1 MHVTVAA
8 GLLKVHVCV
17 NSYLM
22 TKLELNIMTN
32 GWAFQCATH
41 DRVNIGVI
49 TAFYGIRI
57 CFCCFSLY
65 YLVVKGYLNVTEL
78 NLTVGIRAGLYLCF
92 HENVTQH
99 IKVYGMS
106 FIWYWAPC
114 ECKYTYIPLCAF
126 IALRCGYM
134 RIITYRRS
142 TTALHSILLASFF
155 STFFEINFQKPE
167 KYG

>member
-1 MHVTVAA
+1 MYCNHYYTIGRGILAHVIVNSCVHESTLKYFPNTECFQMHVTVAA
-8 GLLKVHVCV
+8 ELLKVLVCV
-17 NSYLM
+17 NSYFM
-22 TKLELNIMTN
+22 TKLELNIMTK

-57 CFCCFSLY
+57 CFYCFSLY

-78 NLTVGIRAGLYLCF
+78 KLTVGIRAGLYLCF

-106 FIWYWAPC
+106 FI
-114 ECKYTYIPLCAF
+114 
-126 IALRCGYM
+126 
-134 RIITYRRS
+134 
-142 TTALHSILLASFF
+142 
-155 STFFEINFQKPE
+155 
-167 KYG
+167 